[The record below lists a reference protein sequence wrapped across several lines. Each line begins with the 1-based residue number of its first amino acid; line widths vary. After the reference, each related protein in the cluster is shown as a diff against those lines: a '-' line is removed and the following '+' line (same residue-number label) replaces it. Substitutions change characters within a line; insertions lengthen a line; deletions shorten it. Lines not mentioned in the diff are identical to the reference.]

1 MFNALNALSE
11 DGSIL
16 HVGVFCNPI
25 LIGAIFISMILHC
38 MILYVPF
45 FEAIFN
51 TVPLNYNDWKLV
63 FYVSFPVVIIDEFL
77 KYISRRR
84 NE

>member
-16 HVGVFCNPI
+16 VNFGFFILKHVGIFCNPI

-63 FYVSFPVVIIDEFL
+63 FYVSFPV
-77 KYISRRR
+77 
-84 NE
+84 N